1 MLGKGKMN
9 IEDMCINTIRML
21 SVDAIEK
28 AKSGH
33 PGMPMGAAAMAFTLF
48 TKFLK
53 FNPKDP
59 FWPGRDKFV
68 LSAGHGSML
77 LYSLF
82 YLLGYDLDLD
92 DLKDFRQFGS
102 KTPGHPEYKHTSGV
116 EMTTGPLGQG
126 FATGV
131 GMALAQKHL
140 AARYNIGDFKP
151 VNDRIFGIVSD
162 GDLMEG
168 VSSEA
173 ASLAGQLG
181 LSNIVYLYDDNRITI
196 EGSTS
201 ISFSEDV
208 VERFVAYGWR
218 VFTVQD
224 GNNVGDIEI
233 AIKKAI
239 KESEKPSLVKI
250 RTHIGFGSPNK
261 VDSESSHGSPLG
273 EEEAIKTKQN
283 LGWPIEPTFYV
294 PEEVKEFFEE
304 VGKRGAVESKKWAEI
319 MDGFKKSHPDLSRE
333 LKDIFEGK
341 LASGWENVLSMEFS
355 ADKKIATRAASGKA
369 INALAE
375 VLPNLMGGSADLAP
389 SNSTYMN
396 KFTDFQKNS
405 YDGRNIRF
413 GIREHAMASV
423 LNGMALCGL
432 IPYGG
437 TFLIFADYMRPAIR
451 LAALMGLGAIYVL
464 THDSIGVGEDGPTH
478 QPVEHLA
485 SLRIIP
491 NLTVIRPGD
500 ATETIEAWK
509 LAVENRNGPTA
520 LILSR
525 QGLPILDRKKY
536 AKAGEIKKGGYVL
549 WDNTSSGG
557 KLDVILMGSGS
568 EVCLVL
574 EAAEMLAKSG
584 TKVRVVNM
592 ASFEL
597 FDAQGKKYREKV
609 LPSGIPKVAVEAA
622 SPFGWDKYVGENG
635 TIIAMDRFGAS
646 APGDVLFEK
655 FGFTPSAVQKA
666 AIKLIKK

>member
-1 MLGKGKMN
+1 MKGIGKRN
-9 IEDMCINTIRML
+9 IETMCINTIRML

-59 FWPGRDKFV
+59 FWPGRDRFV

-92 DLKDFRQFGS
+92 DLKDFRQYGS
-102 KTPGHPEYKHTSGV
+102 KTPGHPEYKHTPGV

-140 AARYNIGDFKP
+140 AARYNIGDLKP

-168 VSSEA
+168 VSAEA

-181 LSNIVYLYDDNRITI
+181 LSNIVYLYDDNKITI

-224 GNNVGDIEI
+224 GNDVSDVET

-250 RTHIGFGSPNK
+250 RTHIGFCSPNK

-283 LGWPIEPTFYV
+283 LGWPIEPMFYV
-294 PEEVKEFFEE
+294 PEEVKEFFED
-304 VGKRGAVESKKWAEI
+304 VGKRGEVESKKWAEI
-319 MDGFKKSHPDLSRE
+319 MDVYEKSHPDLSKE
-333 LKDIFEGK
+333 LKDILEGK
-341 LASGWENVLSMEFS
+341 LATGWEKALSMEFS
-355 ADKKIATRAASGKA
+355 AEKKIATRAASGKA
-369 INALAE
+369 INALSV

-413 GIREHAMASV
+413 GIREHAMASA
-423 LNGMALCGL
+423 LNGMALCGF

-491 NLTVIRPGD
+491 NLTVIRPAD
-500 ATETIEAWK
+500 ATETMEAWR

-525 QGLPILDRKKY
+525 QGLPLLDRKKY
-536 AKAGEIKKGGYVL
+536 AKAGEIKKGGYML
-549 WDNTSSGG
+549 W
-557 KLDVILMGSGS
+557 
-568 EVCLVL
+568 
-574 EAAEMLAKSG
+574 
-584 TKVRVVNM
+584 
-592 ASFEL
+592 
-597 FDAQGKKYREKV
+597 
-609 LPSGIPKVAVEAA
+609 
-622 SPFGWDKYVGENG
+622 ENG
-635 TIIAMDRFGAS
+635 LPAGV
-646 APGDVLFEK
+646 G
-655 FGFTPSAVQKA
+655 TPEVV
-666 AIKLIKK
+666 